1 MSLVDIKETVNE
13 NVPKQKPLKEKFDVH
28 IPNVADGLSRRN
40 GMIYLISGS
49 GGSGKTNLL
58 LNMFKSTKLY
68 RMKFDNIFYVCPMSS
83 FLSVDKHPFAN
94 HDKVFHELTL
104 GLLESIYNQLDDLKE
119 TQDEPHYSCVIIDD
133 FADSLKD
140 VAIQKQL
147 NKMLIKARHI
157 QCSFIFMV
165 QSYYYFP
172 KILRKQITYL
182 TLFKSKNKEEF
193 ETLTKELICLNK
205 ENAQI
210 LYDYV
215 FDEPYTHLDID
226 TVENKYYK
234 NFNPLELIFQK

>member
-1 MSLVDIKETVNE
+1 MSLIDIKETVNE
-13 NVPKQKPLKEKFDVH
+13 NVPKQKPLREKFDVY
-28 IPNVADGLSRRN
+28 IPNVAEGLSRRN
-40 GMIYLISGS
+40 GMIYVISGS

-68 RMKFDNIFYVCPMSS
+68 RMKFDNIFYICPMSS
-83 FLSVDKHPFAN
+83 FLSVEKHPFAN
-94 HDKVFHELTL
+94 HDKVHHELTL
-104 GLLESIYNQLDDLKE
+104 DLLESIYNQLDELKE
-119 TQDEPHYSCVIIDD
+119 SQEEPHYSCVIIDD

-205 ENAQI
+205 DNAQI

-215 FDEPYTHLDID
+215 FDQPYTHLDID

-234 NFNPLELIFQK
+234 NFNPLELIFEK